1 MNGEKTDRIGWLRT
15 FRTQKS
21 RDPER
26 VPAIEW
32 YNLEMP
38 REPGVQV
45 TAGVGFLIR
54 AA

>member
-1 MNGEKTDRIGWLRT
+1 MNGESTDRIRSRRA

-21 RDPER
+21 LDPER

-45 TAGVGFLIR
+45 TAGLGFLNR